1 MSKILEEVKRRAL
14 ESGRSYSWEDI
25 KKLREEDEKKQYAH
39 FKAQFDEHKAKA
51 SIGRSGIL
59 PLHRGC
65 TIDNF
70 IADTHAKNHVKQ
82 FSRYYADNF
91 EQNIGSG
98 FIFSGGVGT
107 GKNHLA
113 AAICNELIEKG
124 KSVLVI
130 TVTELMQKLRKC
142 YQIESET
149 SEDQFIKTMIDFDL
163 LILDE
168 IGLQRGTDAERLA
181 LNQIVDQRISRF
193 KPTGMLTNLPA
204 GSTDGSPSMTSVL
217 GVRIMDRMRSNGGKW
232 ISFNWESFRK

>member
-1 MSKILEEVKRRAL
+1 MSKMLEKIKRRAL
-14 ESGRSYSWEDI
+14 QSGRSYSWEDI
-25 KKLREEDEKKQYAH
+25 KKLREEDEKKQCTH
-39 FKAQFDEHKAKA
+39 FKAQFDEHKARA
-51 SIGRSGIL
+51 LIGRSGIL

-70 IADTHAKNHVKQ
+70 IADTHEKNYAKQ
-82 FSRYYADNF
+82 FSRYYIDNF
-91 EQNIGSG
+91 EKNIGSG

-113 AAICNELIEKG
+113 AAICNELIKKG

-142 YQIESET
+142 YKIESEI
-149 SEDQFIKTMIDFDL
+149 SEDEFIQTMIDFDL
-163 LILDE
+163 LVLDE

-181 LNQIVDQRISRF
+181 LNQIIDQRVSRF
-193 KPTGMLTNLPA
+193 RPTGMLTNLPA
-204 GSTDGSPSMTSVL
+204 NSSDNLPSMNSVL

>member
-14 ESGRSYSWEDI
+14 ESGRLYSWEDI
-25 KKLREEDEKKQYAH
+25 KKLREVDENKQYAH
-39 FKAQFDEHKAKA
+39 FKAQFDKHKGEV

-70 IADTHAKNHVKQ
+70 IADTHEKNHAKQ
-82 FSRYYADNF
+82 FSRNYADNF
-91 EQNIGSG
+91 EQNIGCG
-98 FIFSGGVGT
+98 FIFSGNVGT

-124 KSVLVI
+124 KSVLII
-130 TVTELMQKLRKC
+130 TVTELMQKLRNC
-142 YQIESET
+142 YQIGSET
-149 SEDQFIKTMIDFDL
+149 SEDEFIKTMIDFDL

-204 GSTDGSPSMTSVL
+204 GSTDGSPSMNSVL

-232 ISFNWESFRK
+232 ISFDWESFRK